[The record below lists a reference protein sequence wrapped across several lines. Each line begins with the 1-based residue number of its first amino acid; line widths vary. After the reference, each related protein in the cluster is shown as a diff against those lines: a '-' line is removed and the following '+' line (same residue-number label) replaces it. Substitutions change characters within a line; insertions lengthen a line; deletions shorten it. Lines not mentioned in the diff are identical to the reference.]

1 MYNIQIHVHIFFF
14 TKYLCRDQPV
24 TEPTTKGRNT
34 RIQSNANHSTLFR
47 CWRGIKYSMSV
58 SNRITYNSL
67 LHAMGLSLKYPP
79 LLRGRCSIR
88 VSQTSI
94 DWQFLS
100 TIGALG
106 RIDLESPSPLLFSQY
121 KSKALD
127 VGCETFK
134 NIVGVK
140 INNNNR

>member
-1 MYNIQIHVHIFFF
+1 MFIFFF
-14 TKYLCRDQPV
+14 TKYLCWDQSV
-24 TEPTTKGRNT
+24 TEPTIKGSKTK
-34 RIQSNANHSTLFR
+34 IQSNANHSTLFR

-58 SNRITYNSL
+58 NNRITYYSL

-79 LLRGRCSIR
+79 PLRGRCYLR
-88 VSQTSI
+88 VSLTSI

-106 RIDLESPSPLLFSQY
+106 RIDLESPSPLLFFQY
-121 KSKALD
+121 KSKAFD

-140 INNNNR
+140 KINNTR

>member
-1 MYNIQIHVHIFFF
+1 MYNIQIHVHIFF
-14 TKYLCRDQPV
+14 TKYLCWDQSV

-94 DWQFLS
+94 DWPFLS

-134 NIVGVK
+134 KFVGVK